1 MNQVYLIGVVAT
13 RSYSSG
19 ECGAVG
25 FVLITERAR
34 GGGVDRHRIVVEPT
48 SPVDVTTFAVG
59 ETVYVRGRLGRFDDT
74 RRVAVIAAEAWS
86 IVPAPSAPDPD
97 VPASRTHAS
106 PVEHQRRGHLRHV
119 GIGTPRERLVW
130 VRPATVTG
138 RR

>member
-1 MNQVYLIGVVAT
+1 
-13 RSYSSG
+13 
-19 ECGAVG
+19 
-25 FVLITERAR
+25 
-34 GGGVDRHRIVVEPT
+34 
-48 SPVDVTTFAVG
+48 VTTFAVG

-86 IVPAPSAPDPD
+86 ILPPPAIPDLDGP
-97 VPASRTHAS
+97 PARTHAS